1 MEALKGE
8 TLRERIAKGPM
19 SLTEILDI
27 GIQLTDALDAA
38 HSRGILHRDV
48 KPANIFLG
56 EKNRVKVL
64 DFGLAKLG
72 AAPSTFSTLGD
83 TTSVRNNEIQMT
95 TPGTV
100 VGTVSYMSPEQARG
114 EEVDARTDLFSV
126 GAVLYEMATGVRAF
140 GGTSSAVA
148 FEAILNRTPHPISRV
163 NPMASQLE
171 PIVAKALE
179 KDRGLRYQ
187 HASDLHADLKRVRR
201 YLDAASFV
209 NSQPELTAPDVGSG
223 ATVTPSDPRM
233 SSPPWYKAGAVV
245 LTLAAIAITV
255 WVVRERR
262 ASQDRLLAPPP
273 VADAVI
279 SREAQTGGPPA
290 GVDTTPPPE
299 IEPPAA
305 ATAKPVGPPRVPAQ
319 TGKPSQ
325 TVEAPREERRPAST
339 PVGVAPIPQV
349 PPVVNTTTL
358 EAPAVPTAPATESP
372 ARANTPPDNGVRPD
386 PTPPPPAAAAA
397 PAPGNPGDA
406 TPPTP
411 ASAPQKPTATTA
423 PPGEVG
429 QADDEAAIRRV
440 LRSYEQAIET
450 KDVALYRSIRSR
462 LTPAEETLLRN
473 SFRQVDSQEVDIR
486 VESLSIAG
494 RTATARISR
503 QDTLVTRGRRQTQ
516 NTTQT
521 LRFEKTSAG
530 WVITD

>member
-1 MEALKGE
+1 MIGRTVLHYKILSPLGSGGMGVVYLAEDERLGRQVALKFLPASWSHEREALERFRIEARTAGALSHPGICTLYDIGNDGDAPFIVMEALKGE

-38 HSRGILHRDV
+38 HSRGILHRDI

-72 AAPSTFSTLGD
+72 AAPSTLSTLGD

-262 ASQDRLLAPPP
+262 ASQDRSLAR
-273 VADAVI
+273 ASGRCGDYARGTNRWTACRSRHDATAGD
-279 SREAQTGGPPA
+279 RAAGGRHRKAGWHATRTCTDWEAESNGCAPGR
-290 GVDTTPPPE
+290 
-299 IEPPAA
+299 AA
-305 ATAKPVGPPRVPAQ
+305 ACFNASRSCPETSGDTA
-319 TGKPSQ
+319 
-325 TVEAPREERRPAST
+325 
-339 PVGVAPIPQV
+339 
-349 PPVVNTTTL
+349 VVNTTTL
-358 EAPAVPTAPATESP
+358 EAPRYRPRPLRNLQ
-372 ARANTPPDNGVRPD
+372 RAQIP
-386 PTPPPPAAAAA
+386 
-397 PAPGNPGDA
+397 
-406 TPPTP
+406 
-411 ASAPQKPTATTA
+411 
-423 PPGEVG
+423 
-429 QADDEAAIRRV
+429 
-440 LRSYEQAIET
+440 
-450 KDVALYRSIRSR
+450 R
-462 LTPAEETLLRN
+462 LTT
-473 SFRQVDSQEVDIR
+473 
-486 VESLSIAG
+486 G
-494 RTATARISR
+494 
-503 QDTLVTRGRRQTQ
+503 
-516 NTTQT
+516 
-521 LRFEKTSAG
+521 
-530 WVITD
+530 